1 MNQSQNKY
9 DDDAVTNPLV
19 KSEATRA
26 KPYRWYGSLPWY
38 GFTVP
43 GFGAVPECQPLDA
56 MTAKERE
63 DKKREFEWLLYYSG
77 LKPSLGIS
85 I

>member
-1 MNQSQNKY
+1 MPTFGAQYFLIKMNQSQIKY
-9 DDDAVTNPLV
+9 DDDAVTNPIV
-19 KSEATRA
+19 KSEATR
-26 KPYRWYGSLPWY
+26 
-38 GFTVP
+38 T
-43 GFGAVPECQPLDA
+43 EA
-56 MTAKERE
+56 MTAKDRE